1 VIYTQKEQIKEKI
14 DELVNDVVEGLKKE
28 LNHCLESITLTGSY
42 TIGKISLERPN
53 VNILIFVKPN
63 VSAIDYLRI
72 GEIFYEVSEKYQ
84 DYFGIKIDCFPFRFG
99 FPVGKKELQFL
110 FTPHILFINEKNAK
124 PPFGIASNVLEGMK
138 KTRKVVFGSDPL
150 GKVDLTYTKK
160 DVIQWALFDIGV
172 LYRNQLIDASLA
184 YDIRKNL
191 DLLVGESIE
200 IGKNALTWGTE
211 IFLDEEDWKNGK
223 HIELI
228 MDKEKMIDF
237 YQIIDKE
244 LGEAAKII
252 LEARLKFQEYKSDKE
267 KASKLYDAAYTAVT
281 KVLLKTLSETKK

>member
-1 VIYTQKEQIKEKI
+1 MPKEQIKGKI
-14 DELVNDVVEGLKKE
+14 DELVSELIENLKKE
-28 LNHCLESITLTGSY
+28 LHHCIESITLTGSY
-42 TIGKISLERPN
+42 TVGKISLERPN

-99 FPVGKKELQFL
+99 FSIGEKELQFVL
-110 FTPHILFINEKNAK
+110 TPHILFMSEKDAK
-124 PPFGIASNVLEGMK
+124 PPFGVASNVLEGMK
-138 KTRKVVFGSDPL
+138 KTRKIVFGNDPL
-150 GKVDLTYTKK
+150 GGADLAYTKK
-160 DVIQWALFDIGV
+160 DVIQWAFFDIGT
-172 LYRNQLIDASLA
+172 LYRNQLIDAPLT

-211 IFLDEEDWKNGK
+211 IFLDEKDWKKGK

-228 MDKEKMIDF
+228 IDKEKMIDF
-237 YQIIDKE
+237 YQNIDKE

-252 LEARLKFQEYKSDKE
+252 LDARLKFQEYKTNKE
-267 KASKLYDAAYTAVT
+267 KAFKLYDAAYTAVT
-281 KVLLKTLSETKK
+281 KVFFKVLNEMKK